1 VTATV
6 SVGVASMAGAG
17 AHLETLMASA
27 DEALYQS
34 KRGGRDR
41 VSGSLAATG

>member
-1 VTATV
+1 MVW
-6 SVGVASMAGAG
+6 
-17 AHLETLMASA
+17 A
-27 DEALYQS
+27 DDALYQS

>member
-1 VTATV
+1 
-6 SVGVASMAGAG
+6 MAGPG
-17 AHLETLMASA
+17 ADLEMLMAWA

-41 VSGSLAATG
+41 VSGSLAAAG